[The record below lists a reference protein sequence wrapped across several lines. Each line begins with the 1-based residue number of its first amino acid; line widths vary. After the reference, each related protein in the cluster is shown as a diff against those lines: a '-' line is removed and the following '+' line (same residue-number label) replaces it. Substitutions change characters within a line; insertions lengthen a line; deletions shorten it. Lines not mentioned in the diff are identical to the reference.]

1 MTWSARRH
9 SKKVNKNLGKLY
21 LTIFWEIMC
30 DKIKKTSHVGA
41 WLVLK
46 GISAKIPKLV
56 CVNRLS

>member
-30 DKIKKTSHVGA
+30 DKIKKRAMLEHGSF
-41 WLVLK
+41 
-46 GISAKIPKLV
+46 
-56 CVNRLS
+56 